1 MTAALN
7 NIKAV
12 QTELDKAIALLQNK
26 ENNDALVQAKQRLE
40 QIVNEADPTQ
50 GMTTDTAN
58 SYKSKN
64 VKLKLKYKR
73 LNKSLTMA
81 MPLNNKLLTKQIV

>member
-7 NIKAV
+7 KIKAV
-12 QTELDKAIALLQNK
+12 QPELDKTIALLQNK
-26 ENNDALVQAKQRLE
+26 ENNDALVQSKQRLE

-58 SYKSKN
+58 NYNQN
-64 VKLKLKYKR
+64 VKQKMKYTK

-81 MPLNNKLLTKQIV
+81 MPLSNKLITKQIE

>member
-7 NIKAV
+7 KIKAV
-12 QTELDKAIALLQNK
+12 QPELDKTIALLQNK
-26 ENNDALVQAKQRLE
+26 ENNDALVQSKQRLE

-58 SYKSKN
+58 NYKSK
-64 VKLKLKYKR
+64 
-73 LNKSLTMA
+73 T
-81 MPLNNKLLTKQIV
+81 